1 MNSPGLSAMI
11 AVFFAVASFSSVI
24 GAADRRLPLE
34 PSTYADWRAAGMDGT
49 GCYWSRRKGGPV
61 LFAASGRTAVARTE
75 GHVVVLKPESK
86 AKALFP
92 FTYDAWTGPG
102 LDIRIENSG
111 VVRAMGY
118 ETVTTHA
125 TMTLKRRGIVTRP
138 RGSMICGS

>member
-1 MNSPGLSAMI
+1 MNSLRLSAMI
-11 AVFFAVASFSSVI
+11 AVFFAVASFSSVT

-61 LFAASGRTAVARTE
+61 LVAASGRTAVAKTE
-75 GHVVVLKPESK
+75 GHVVVMRPDFK
-86 AKALFP
+86 ADELFP
-92 FTYDAWTGPG
+92 FTYAAWTGPG
-102 LDIRIENSG
+102 LGIRIEDSG

-118 ETVTTHA
+118 ETVTTNA
-125 TMTLKRRGIVTRP
+125 TITINRHGIVTRW